1 MNKKL
6 PETLIKQQEE
16 ARQKTLKTIK
26 NAIDTLKSEGA
37 IVSKKVLIELSG
49 YSASTFSKPHV
60 KELLEKNEVCQ
71 FKKRSV
77 VSSTNNTSDR
87 LVRKNKLLEN
97 KCRKLE
103 DELLNK
109 DIRISKLENDLGDE
123 KEQTKKL
130 LGKLHEIMRKAES
143 KGIDIL

>member
-1 MNKKL
+1 MK
-6 PETLIKQQEE
+6 
-16 ARQKTLKTIK
+16 
-26 NAIDTLKSEGA
+26 
-37 IVSKKVLIELSG
+37 
-49 YSASTFSKPHV
+49 
-60 KELLEKNEVCQ
+60 KNEVCQ

-77 VSSTNNTSDR
+77 VSSPNNTSDK
-87 LVRKNKLLEN
+87 LARKNKLLEN

-109 DIRISKLENDLGDE
+109 DIRISKLENDLEEE